1 MLLEKQKLLL
11 KKILKVILAQVVLK
25 IYENIDF

>member
-25 IYENIDF
+25 MYENIDF